1 MEIEWS
7 GVIGEMTFLVNA
19 SRSKEL
25 VLILLVTL
33 IGLGMAL
40 TWLESAARAWPVLQV
55 ERLLTREQP
64 VAPERLAAILEKAW
78 ELNPR
83 FLPGRQVHAPILIAA
98 YLYSVRNPIDE
109 EQSDL
114 PAQGVHAARQALA
127 LEPANAQTWARL
139 AFFEYVMSGP
149 SATGS
154 EALRLSVY
162 TAPAKPNLL
171 YWRLGL
177 LARHQAFWD
186 YQMVE
191 LIRSQILLAW
201 RANPK
206 LLVDTIQLHGLTAIT
221 RLILAPHPNQLR
233 QLDSRLEQQAPK
245 K

>member
-1 MEIEWS
+1 METVWS

-33 IGLGMAL
+33 IGMGMAL
-40 TWLESAARAWPVLQV
+40 MWLVSAARAWPVLQV
-55 ERLLTREQP
+55 ARLLTREQP
-64 VAPERLAAILEKAW
+64 VATERLVSVLEKAW
-78 ELNPR
+78 ELNTP
-83 FLPGRQVHAPILIAA
+83 FLPGRQNHAPILLAA
-98 YLYSVRNPIDE
+98 RLYSVQDSAERE
-109 EQSDL
+109 KGDL
-114 PAQGVHAARQALA
+114 LHQGALAARQALA
-127 LEPANAQTWARL
+127 REPANAQTWARW
-139 AFFEYVMSGP
+139 AYFEYVMNGP
-149 SATGS
+149 SAATS
-154 EALRLSVY
+154 DALRLSIY
-162 TAPAKPNLL
+162 TAPANPNLL

-206 LLVDTIQLHGLTAIT
+206 LLVDTIQQHGLTAIT